1 MNVPLPLEGSTS
13 RPDDFVVGA
22 ESNMRRPQNFLRAST
37 SMSESLKFWVGGC
50 ISQEFA
56 RYIYL
61 FFLLFSSSFER
72 GARIRRGKSGKLDVE
87 GCNLGG
93 QVERGFHLAIR
104 KEGNDGSKSQR
115 RRRVD

>member
-72 GARIRRGKSGKLDVE
+72 GARIRREKREVGRGGMQSRRSGR
-87 GCNLGG
+87 
-93 QVERGFHLAIR
+93 ERLPPSY
-104 KEGNDGSKSQR
+104 KEGRKR
-115 RRRVD
+115 RFKVAKAEEG